1 MSDNNLK
8 KYLTGDFS
16 VEEIAEKTGLEEEE
30 VKSKAE
36 EMGLNVKYDDFK
48 KEHGITKEDYSVRRF
63 RTPQKWDVKNRLMF
77 GFMLVEDIKVSEL
90 AEMVGVTSRSIER
103 WVFEGAKPSSK
114 NQEKLAEALKVP
126 QEQLFADWAYDVV
139 NEDRLNNN

>member
-36 EMGLNVKYDDFK
+36 EMGLDVEYADFK

-77 GFMLVEDIKVSEL
+77 GLMLVEDTKVSEL
-90 AEMVGVTSRSIER
+90 AEMIGVTSRSIER
-103 WVFEGAKPSSK
+103 WVFEGAKPSIK

-126 QEQLFADWAYDVV
+126 QEQLFTDWAYDVV